1 MALSIR
7 PQYRNFSLG
16 SGAVEACPG
25 NFLLSLRLGE
35 FPSGIA
41 TAVPDLGQE
50 IGVSVAMENQLG
62 TFRQAV
68 LHVVHHSKRLVFGI
82 LRIEHAKDTGR
93 LRANDVTSGPHLG
106 VLHNKW

>member
-16 SGAVEACPG
+16 SGAVEACTG
-25 NFLLSLRLGE
+25 NFLISLRLGG

-68 LHVVHHSKRLVFGI
+68 LHVVHAYKRLGFGI
-82 LRIEHAKDTGR
+82 LRTEDAKDTGR
-93 LRANDVTSGPHLG
+93 LRGNDVTSRLHL
-106 VLHNKW
+106 VVC